1 MSRDVL
7 ERILWSLSVDRFSK
21 EKYREDPQ
29 KFLSR
34 FPIDEEGVRM
44 ILEFDVK
51 EMQEVGV
58 NPMLTLGYWI
68 EMSPDRRVSSY
79 NRKLGSDSAHSAS
92 IKG

>member
-1 MSRDVL
+1 MSRNVM

-21 EKYREDPQ
+21 EKFREDPR
-29 KFLSR
+29 KFLER
-34 FPIDEEGVRM
+34 FPVDEKEARM

-51 EMQEVGV
+51 AMQEMGV

-68 EMSPDRRVSSY
+68 EMSPDHRVSSY